1 MKVFILEFKY
11 FDGVEWDY
19 IYLKITARTKI
30 QLIKAFL
37 KETEYMHENMSGRT
51 KKELWA
57 YCKKR
62 TEETEL
68 TFPLIEYPIY

>member
-1 MKVFILEFKY
+1 MEVYKLEFKY

-37 KETEYMHENMSGRT
+37 KETEYIHENMSGRT
-51 KKELWA
+51 KKQLWEYSKQYITHEL
-57 YCKKR
+57 
-62 TEETEL
+62 L
-68 TFPLIEYPIY
+68 TFPLIERL